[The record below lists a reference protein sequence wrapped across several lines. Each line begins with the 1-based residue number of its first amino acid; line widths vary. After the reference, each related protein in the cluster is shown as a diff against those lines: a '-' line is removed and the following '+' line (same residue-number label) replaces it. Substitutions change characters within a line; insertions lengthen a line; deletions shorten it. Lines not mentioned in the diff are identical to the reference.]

1 MKVSSY
7 LIVDSH
13 GGMRLKKSANGL
25 APGEIAVQ
33 INLNIPSAPKV
44 AAVVE
49 VDLPAPPEE
58 IDVDIE
64 VGEWDTSFADMKR
77 ELAEELA

>member
-13 GGMRLKKSANGL
+13 GSMRLKKSANGL

-33 INLNIPSAPKV
+33 INLTIPTAPQV
-44 AAVVE
+44 AATVDI
-49 VDLPAPPEE
+49 DLPAPPD
-58 IDVDIE
+58 DVDVE
-64 VGEWDTSFADMKR
+64 VDVGEWDSSFADMKR